1 VAAAGAASVVR
12 GPGPNKRVDCGER
25 KREES
30 IMNQEELIAQTK
42 ALLKRIDDKNL
53 GSAGKYAEALEFLRV
68 YGGGPKNSFFVS
80 LKERPL
86 QSIDSF
92 VVRAVVTSFLNYLEA
107 GLHTEVPPERRAQL
121 DVVSDFLEM
130 ANALQ
135 ETGEVHSATPV
146 MLIGATL
153 EEFLRTWVETE
164 GLSLGTRKPG
174 LETYSQVLRDAD
186 LITKQDGK
194 DITAWAGLRNHAA
207 HGEWDEVSDKKRVA
221 LMLEGVNLFIRKYSA
236 S

>member
-1 VAAAGAASVVR
+1 
-12 GPGPNKRVDCGER
+12 
-25 KREES
+25 
-30 IMNQEELIAQTK
+30 
-42 ALLKRIDDKNL
+42 
-53 GSAGKYAEALEFLRV
+53 
-68 YGGGPKNSFFVS
+68 
-80 LKERPL
+80 
-86 QSIDSF
+86 
-92 VVRAVVTSFLNYLEA
+92 
-107 GLHTEVPPERRAQL
+107 
-121 DVVSDFLEM
+121 
-130 ANALQ
+130 
-135 ETGEVHSATPV
+135 